1 MVTYSILYYEEESN
15 MNIKIL
21 GTGCRNCK
29 TLEQNVVEALRLTGK
44 TATVEK
50 VTDIEQI
57 MSYGIMSTPGL
68 VVNEEIKSVGKV
80 LTPKSIAK
88 FF

>member
-1 MVTYSILYYEEESN
+1 

-50 VTDIEQI
+50 VTDIEKI

>member
-1 MVTYSILYYEEESN
+1 

>member
-1 MVTYSILYYEEESN
+1 

-80 LTPKSIAK
+80 LAPKSIAK

>member
-1 MVTYSILYYEEESN
+1 

-68 VVNEEIKSVGKV
+68 VVNEEIKSVGTV